1 MIANAG
7 KEDDADDAKDKKPD
21 PGISQEQAFN
31 SGIDWFTE
39 IVCFYGVLLGVCY
52 WEFKKFQA
60 GQRKLN

>member
-7 KEDDADDAKDKKPD
+7 KEDDAEDAKDKKPD

-52 WEFKKFQA
+52 WEFKKF
-60 GQRKLN
+60 